1 MRELS
6 PSAGELSGLVSVG
19 LGEYLSV
26 RELAGAI
33 SLFQDEYPKVRF
45 ALRSGSNADF
55 LEGMTGGT
63 IDVALLL
70 EPFDDEALDRL
81 PMGAVE
87 RWGALAPIGM
97 SMPSQYVIRPGDLA
111 AHRVVTV
118 QSDAT
123 IQREFMEW
131 SGEHTQQMDWYA
143 HYNGIYN
150 AAIFAR
156 ERCSAVVCLE
166 HDCSFEGMRFL
177 PFDPP
182 LEHGTALAR
191 RSDRLQPEPV
201 RTFIRFMR
209 AHGASRQQ

>member
-19 LGEYLSV
+19 LAEYLSV

-81 PMGAVE
+81 PMGPLSAGVPSS
-87 RWGALAPIGM
+87 RWGCRCRART
-97 SMPSQYVIRPGDLA
+97 S
-111 AHRVVTV
+111 
-118 QSDAT
+118 
-123 IQREFMEW
+123 
-131 SGEHTQQMDWYA
+131 SG
-143 HYNGIYN
+143 
-150 AAIFAR
+150 R
-156 ERCSAVVCLE
+156 
-166 HDCSFEGMRFL
+166 
-177 PFDPP
+177 
-182 LEHGTALAR
+182 GTSR
-191 RSDRLQPEPV
+191 RAGS
-201 RTFIRFMR
+201 
-209 AHGASRQQ
+209 